1 MVHGITPWDKGHEA
15 PARALGTV
23 VRKATRT
30 VQVLLLPQWRWASL
44 LTGLTLGGQGVITQV
59 VQASCIFQGF
69 FPPCVRDPLILPPL
83 PPQLPLGNAGSPC
96 AECRAQQQ
104 QQGG

>member
-1 MVHGITPWDKGHEA
+1 MVHGITPWNKGHEA

-30 VQVLLLPQWRWASL
+30 VQVLLLPQWRGASS
-44 LTGLTLGGQGVITQV
+44 LTGLTLGGQGVVTQV
-59 VQASCIFQGF
+59 VQALRFFQGF
-69 FPPCVRDPLILPPL
+69 FPPCVRDPLTL
-83 PPQLPLGNAGSPC
+83 PPQLPLGSAESLC
-96 AECRAQQQ
+96 AEWRTQQQ